1 MTASDNSTPL
11 SPTYDVIPSNEIDT
25 ELEVIYRRRA
35 ASLQQQREVGKAM
48 QEALL
53 RAQENQQF
61 YLQAQKE
68 YNEIDEI
75 IDADT
80 ERILE
85 ISGKDEEG
93 FDISTVPQLG
103 IIGAILEGAVTG
115 QRHFPQEEDLDSDLS
130 SLSPHHVNS
139 SP

>member
-1 MTASDNSTPL
+1 
-11 SPTYDVIPSNEIDT
+11 
-25 ELEVIYRRRA
+25 
-35 ASLQQQREVGKAM
+35 M

-61 YLQAQKE
+61 YLEAQKK
-68 YNEIDEI
+68 YNEIDEV

-85 ISGKDEEG
+85 ISGKDEGG
-93 FDISTVPQLG
+93 FDVSTVTPQLG
-103 IIGAILEGAVTG
+103 IIGAILEGAVAG
-115 QRHFPQEEDLDSDLS
+115 QRRFPQEEDLDSDFS
-130 SLSPHHVNS
+130 SLSSHHVIS